1 MFWILSFGPK
11 APREEDPYNQRKKEE
26 RMADQ
31 LSNEAVITGMKK
43 LLRDDGGNESKEE
56 IALRRIDV
64 SSPVEIIR
72 RGFLHF
78 KTTEFDQFPEYFE
91 ELAEGQK
98 PQFLV
103 FACSDSRVC
112 PSRVLDFKPGQAF
125 MARNIANLVPGF
137 NKLRY
142 SGVGAVIEY
151 AVAALGRWRSFW
163 SSDTVDVVGLRNLWT
178 FPRMGDFIHDWI
190 KIGLPAK
197 AKVEAELP
205 DAKDEEKYARCEREA
220 VNLSLVNLLTY
231 PYVQDRVARGTLK
244 LMGGHYDFVNGKFE
258 LWGVDLGIKPLLHI

>member
-1 MFWILSFGPK
+1 
-11 APREEDPYNQRKKEE
+11 
-26 RMADQ
+26 MADQ
-31 LSNEAVITGMKK
+31 LSNETIITGMKK
-43 LLRDDGGNESKEE
+43 LLRDDGDNESKEE

-64 SSPVEIIR
+64 GSPVEIIR

-78 KTTEFDQFPEYFE
+78 KATEFDK

-151 AVAALGRWRSFW
+151 AVAALGVTIVPVSRPLTGYF
-163 SSDTVDVVGLRNLWT
+163 TILL
-178 FPRMGDFIHDWI
+178 FDFIHDWI

-231 PYVQDRVARGTLK
+231 PYVQDRVAKGTLK

>member
-1 MFWILSFGPK
+1 
-11 APREEDPYNQRKKEE
+11 
-26 RMADQ
+26 MADQ

-43 LLRDDGGNESKEE
+43 LLRDDGDNESKEE

-64 SSPVEIIR
+64 GSPVEIIR

-151 AVAALGRWRSFW
+151 AVAALGVEVILVIGHSRCGGIKELMDLPADGATSY
-163 SSDTVDVVGLRNLWT
+163 
-178 FPRMGDFIHDWI
+178 DFIHDWI

-231 PYVQDRVARGTLK
+231 PYVQDRVAKGTLK

>member
-1 MFWILSFGPK
+1 
-11 APREEDPYNQRKKEE
+11 
-26 RMADQ
+26 MADQ

-43 LLRDDGGNESKEE
+43 LLRDDGDNESKEE

-64 SSPVEIIR
+64 GSPVEIIR

-78 KTTEFDQFPEYFE
+78 KATEFDK

-151 AVAALGRWRSFW
+151 AVAALG
-163 SSDTVDVVGLRNLWT
+163 
-178 FPRMGDFIHDWI
+178 
-190 KIGLPAK
+190 
-197 AKVEAELP
+197 
-205 DAKDEEKYARCEREA
+205 
-220 VNLSLVNLLTY
+220 
-231 PYVQDRVARGTLK
+231 
-244 LMGGHYDFVNGKFE
+244 
-258 LWGVDLGIKPLLHI
+258 

>member
-1 MFWILSFGPK
+1 
-11 APREEDPYNQRKKEE
+11 
-26 RMADQ
+26 MADQ

-64 SSPVEIIR
+64 GSPVEIIR
-72 RGFLHF
+72 RGFYHF

-137 NKLRY
+137 NKVQIQTLLTHFVEVILVIGHSRC
-142 SGVGAVIEY
+142 GGIKELMDLPADGATSY
-151 AVAALGRWRSFW
+151 
-163 SSDTVDVVGLRNLWT
+163 
-178 FPRMGDFIHDWI
+178 DFIHDWI

-244 LMGGHYDFVNGKFE
+244 LMGGHYDFVNGKFD